1 MKSTRAPSSSRGV
14 QWGLSEMPD
23 VATQAHRGPRSQG
36 SDHGSKSQRAGT
48 EKRAGERLLPSR
60 SNSTRKGTHHVV
72 KRPDQAGRRGPARG
86 PTHLHPTRDT
96 SVNPTTTRSYVEVV
110 RGVAQRSGRPA
121 TVRGPPHVTR
131 YILLPRAPTHPP
143 QPPSA
148 QQRHEGEGR
157 GFVLRSPKDG
167 LSAGTWRRKV
177 VMCPRRGNDP
187 ASGHP
192 RAHQPP
198 LGRGTSPPAWDGR
211 LDAPGQ
217 RRRHLP
223 SSAWTRR
230 REVKQGKS
238 GGSVG
243 TTDQGKGK
251 GRSVVRPM
259 GTVAYRGKGQGK
271 GKGRGEGRLGQGG
284 RGRSKGGEKLMGT
297 TAYGGKGSK
306 GRAANGDRP
315 VGAASCRR
323 DHHTMASCQNPPP
336 LRGFGMTPWC
346 DDLVCSWR
354 RLLADRHSL
363 PFPWTLSLHRRWCP
377 SASHHPLTFLFLLAL
392 TFPLPS
398 PFPSLGLSLCRAPCP
413 SASPHSFPSLS
424 LGRLCQRS
432 PRTCPVSLLC
442 VESTQRK
449 ANAFAVGQVR
459 PSSHPKPAVRYLS
472 PTAAGGPWD
481 GYLRG
486 RFPDG
491 GT

>member
-1 MKSTRAPSSSRGV
+1 MCLPSLAVASFSVRWCRMSPRLAHHLSHQRCPLVGRLRLSVQRCARWDCCARPIRICDEFTHPSLVVHDGRRYQRIPRCISPLACHLTSSPSGVRLFPWRCPSSHPGITAPFSFPCLSTFIITFSLPLVSLTWMPLSLSLVPFV
-14 QWGLSEMPD
+14 QIP
-23 VATQAHRGPRSQG
+23 
-36 SDHGSKSQRAGT
+36 
-48 EKRAGERLLPSR
+48 LLPLTFSHPLLWLAVTP
-60 SNSTRKGTHHVV
+60 STVAQLPFILQPIVPCHLWALGLMMSS
-72 KRPDQAGRRGPARG
+72 DPA
-86 PTHLHPTRDT
+86 TPTRLVCHRAFPGIVPACHPPPPND
-96 SVNPTTTRSYVEVV
+96 VEVV

-323 DHHTMASCQNPPP
+323 DHHTMASCQNPHPTTSLVKGTWVIKTLPHVLP
-336 LRGFGMTPWC
+336 L
-346 DDLVCSWR
+346 
-354 RLLADRHSL
+354 A
-363 PFPWTLSLHRRWCP
+363 
-377 SASHHPLTFLFLLAL
+377 SA
-392 TFPLPS
+392 
-398 PFPSLGLSLCRAPCP
+398 AP
-413 SASPHSFPSLS
+413 
-424 LGRLCQRS
+424 
-432 PRTCPVSLLC
+432 
-442 VESTQRK
+442 K
-449 ANAFAVGQVR
+449 
-459 PSSHPKPAVRYLS
+459 
-472 PTAAGGPWD
+472 
-481 GYLRG
+481 
-486 RFPDG
+486 
-491 GT
+491 

>member
-1 MKSTRAPSSSRGV
+1 
-14 QWGLSEMPD
+14 
-23 VATQAHRGPRSQG
+23 
-36 SDHGSKSQRAGT
+36 
-48 EKRAGERLLPSR
+48 
-60 SNSTRKGTHHVV
+60 
-72 KRPDQAGRRGPARG
+72 
-86 PTHLHPTRDT
+86 
-96 SVNPTTTRSYVEVV
+96 
-110 RGVAQRSGRPA
+110 
-121 TVRGPPHVTR
+121 
-131 YILLPRAPTHPP
+131 
-143 QPPSA
+143 
-148 QQRHEGEGR
+148 
-157 GFVLRSPKDG
+157 
-167 LSAGTWRRKV
+167 
-177 VMCPRRGNDP
+177 MCPRRGNDP

-323 DHHTMASCQNPPP
+323 DHHTMASCQTPPP
-336 LRGFGMTPWC
+336 RPDLMPKPPHSTPK
-346 DDLVCSWR
+346 
-354 RLLADRHSL
+354 
-363 PFPWTLSLHRRWCP
+363 CP
-377 SASHHPLTFLFLLAL
+377 SWETTKFTVWKILSGHWHTNFWVPD
-392 TFPLPS
+392 PPS
-398 PFPSLGLSLCRAPCP
+398 PVLP
-413 SASPHSFPSLS
+413 
-424 LGRLCQRS
+424 
-432 PRTCPVSLLC
+432 LLC
-442 VESTQRK
+442 VLSTNTHHLYVLHI
-449 ANAFAVGQVR
+449 ALVC
-459 PSSHPKPAVRYLS
+459 LS
-472 PTAAGGPWD
+472 V
-481 GYLRG
+481 
-486 RFPDG
+486 
-491 GT
+491 

>member
-1 MKSTRAPSSSRGV
+1 
-14 QWGLSEMPD
+14 
-23 VATQAHRGPRSQG
+23 
-36 SDHGSKSQRAGT
+36 
-48 EKRAGERLLPSR
+48 
-60 SNSTRKGTHHVV
+60 
-72 KRPDQAGRRGPARG
+72 
-86 PTHLHPTRDT
+86 
-96 SVNPTTTRSYVEVV
+96 
-110 RGVAQRSGRPA
+110 
-121 TVRGPPHVTR
+121 
-131 YILLPRAPTHPP
+131 
-143 QPPSA
+143 
-148 QQRHEGEGR
+148 
-157 GFVLRSPKDG
+157 
-167 LSAGTWRRKV
+167 
-177 VMCPRRGNDP
+177 MCPRRGNDP

-323 DHHTMASCQNPPP
+323 DHHTMASCQTPPP
-336 LRGFGMTPWC
+336 NHSRTA
-346 DDLVCSWR
+346 
-354 RLLADRHSL
+354 LLDSQC
-363 PFPWTLSLHRRWCP
+363 LSATDGIF
-377 SASHHPLTFLFLLAL
+377 ASIT
-392 TFPLPS
+392 
-398 PFPSLGLSLCRAPCP
+398 
-413 SASPHSFPSLS
+413 
-424 LGRLCQRS
+424 
-432 PRTCPVSLLC
+432 
-442 VESTQRK
+442 
-449 ANAFAVGQVR
+449 
-459 PSSHPKPAVRYLS
+459 PAVRPHPPFLPYVPHIRQLD
-472 PTAAGGPWD
+472 TMDA
-481 GYLRG
+481 
-486 RFPDG
+486 
-491 GT
+491 

>member
-1 MKSTRAPSSSRGV
+1 MCPRRGNDPASGHPRAHQPPLGRGTSPPAWDGRLDAPGQRRRHLPSSAWTRRGEV
-14 QWGLSEMPD
+14 KQGKSGGSVGTTDQGKGKGRSVVRPMGT
-23 VATQAHRGPRSQG
+23 VAYRGKGQGKGKGRGEGRLGQGGRGRSKG
-36 SDHGSKSQRAGT
+36 GEKLMSTTAYGGKGSKGRAANGDRPVGAASCRRDHHT
-48 EKRAGERLLPSR
+48 MASCQNPPPRPSR

-96 SVNPTTTRSYVEVV
+96 TVNPTTTRSYVEVV

-323 DHHTMASCQNPPP
+323 DHHTMASCQTPPP
-336 LRGFGMTPWC
+336 P
-346 DDLVCSWR
+346 
-354 RLLADRHSL
+354 
-363 PFPWTLSLHRRWCP
+363 
-377 SASHHPLTFLFLLAL
+377 
-392 TFPLPS
+392 
-398 PFPSLGLSLCRAPCP
+398 
-413 SASPHSFPSLS
+413 
-424 LGRLCQRS
+424 
-432 PRTCPVSLLC
+432 
-442 VESTQRK
+442 
-449 ANAFAVGQVR
+449 VGQY
-459 PSSHPKPAVRYLS
+459 KE
-472 PTAAGGPWD
+472 
-481 GYLRG
+481 
-486 RFPDG
+486 
-491 GT
+491 

>member
-1 MKSTRAPSSSRGV
+1 MTVVWRFLLFSFSSEKNACNLCHGKRFLPFISIHHLHQKKSARLLRQKKAARNLRHFFALNLRFPQPKAPLQQPQHPLETSCKFV
-14 QWGLSEMPD
+14 CLVLSFFFKPFCPYFISKNSFSG
-23 VATQAHRGPRSQG
+23 AHRFAPCG
-36 SDHGSKSQRAGT
+36 H
-48 EKRAGERLLPSR
+48 LFPS
-60 SNSTRKGTHHVV
+60 
-72 KRPDQAGRRGPARG
+72 
-86 PTHLHPTRDT
+86 
-96 SVNPTTTRSYVEVV
+96 
-110 RGVAQRSGRPA
+110 
-121 TVRGPPHVTR
+121 PPSPPPP
-131 YILLPRAPTHPP
+131 PRAPTHTP

-198 LGRGTSPPAWDGR
+198 LGRGTSPPAWDAR

-230 REVKQGKS
+230 GEVKQGKS

-243 TTDQGKGK
+243 TNDQGKGK

-259 GTVAYRGKGQGK
+259 GTTAYGGKGQGK

-284 RGRSKGGEKLMGT
+284 RGRSKGGEKPMGT

-323 DHHTMASCQNPPP
+323 DHHTMASCQSPP
-336 LRGFGMTPWC
+336 
-346 DDLVCSWR
+346 
-354 RLLADRHSL
+354 
-363 PFPWTLSLHRRWCP
+363 
-377 SASHHPLTFLFLLAL
+377 
-392 TFPLPS
+392 
-398 PFPSLGLSLCRAPCP
+398 AP
-413 SASPHSFPSLS
+413 PH
-424 LGRLCQRS
+424 
-432 PRTCPVSLLC
+432 
-442 VESTQRK
+442 
-449 ANAFAVGQVR
+449 NA
-459 PSSHPKPAVRYLS
+459 
-472 PTAAGGPWD
+472 
-481 GYLRG
+481 
-486 RFPDG
+486 
-491 GT
+491 

>member
-96 SVNPTTTRSYVEVV
+96 TVNPTTTRSYVEVV

-157 GFVLRSPKDG
+157 GFVLRSPKGG

-323 DHHTMASCQNPPP
+323 DHHTMASCQTPPP
-336 LRGFGMTPWC
+336 RA
-346 DDLVCSWR
+346 VR
-354 RLLADRHSL
+354 DRHRKTRGPRS
-363 PFPWTLSLHRRWCP
+363 PPGHGPRPSQTAAEFRTSAAHFTMSPGPKCATQAACRRVP
-377 SASHHPLTFLFLLAL
+377 PQSIAEAEDASDPPCSDNVAPPVPRAALCRVGDGFVPLAL
-392 TFPLPS
+392 SRKP
-398 PFPSLGLSLCRAPCP
+398 APHT
-413 SASPHSFPSLS
+413 HSHPPP
-424 LGRLCQRS
+424 GGC
-432 PRTCPVSLLC
+432 
-442 VESTQRK
+442 STRIEGPGP
-449 ANAFAVGQVR
+449 AAPPYR
-459 PSSHPKPAVRYLS
+459 PSSTREV
-472 PTAAGGPWD
+472 
-481 GYLRG
+481 
-486 RFPDG
+486 
-491 GT
+491 

>member
-1 MKSTRAPSSSRGV
+1 
-14 QWGLSEMPD
+14 
-23 VATQAHRGPRSQG
+23 
-36 SDHGSKSQRAGT
+36 
-48 EKRAGERLLPSR
+48 
-60 SNSTRKGTHHVV
+60 
-72 KRPDQAGRRGPARG
+72 
-86 PTHLHPTRDT
+86 
-96 SVNPTTTRSYVEVV
+96 
-110 RGVAQRSGRPA
+110 
-121 TVRGPPHVTR
+121 
-131 YILLPRAPTHPP
+131 
-143 QPPSA
+143 
-148 QQRHEGEGR
+148 
-157 GFVLRSPKDG
+157 
-167 LSAGTWRRKV
+167 
-177 VMCPRRGNDP
+177 MCPRRGNDP

-259 GTVAYRGKGQGK
+259 GTVAYGGKGQGK

-336 LRGFGMTPWC
+336 PPLRAAFPVQSLCVCERVVTPGSMFR
-346 DDLVCSWR
+346 LVPPTCFFLSPAGQGPGTTSHW
-354 RLLADRHSL
+354 LLASTPMGSVIQAYSL
-363 PFPWTLSLHRRWCP
+363 SPPLLRAIARVKYGQGCLVGMKGLVR
-377 SASHHPLTFLFLLAL
+377 SANMGL
-392 TFPLPS
+392 FPLPM
-398 PFPSLGLSLCRAPCP
+398 
-413 SASPHSFPSLS
+413 
-424 LGRLCQRS
+424 
-432 PRTCPVSLLC
+432 VSGCL
-442 VESTQRK
+442 E
-449 ANAFAVGQVR
+449 
-459 PSSHPKPAVRYLS
+459 
-472 PTAAGGPWD
+472 
-481 GYLRG
+481 
-486 RFPDG
+486 
-491 GT
+491 

>member
-1 MKSTRAPSSSRGV
+1 MRTTGGGG
-14 QWGLSEMPD
+14 GLRVGPD
-23 VATQAHRGPRSQG
+23 R
-36 SDHGSKSQRAGT
+36 RAGT

-96 SVNPTTTRSYVEVV
+96 TVNPTTTRSYVEVV

-336 LRGFGMTPWC
+336 SG
-346 DDLVCSWR
+346 R
-354 RLLADRHSL
+354 RNPHQFAAIGNRIWAPPAPRKFLG
-363 PFPWTLSLHRRWCP
+363 PFVKGSKNM
-377 SASHHPLTFLFLLAL
+377 
-392 TFPLPS
+392 FPQMCLYP
-398 PFPSLGLSLCRAPCP
+398 
-413 SASPHSFPSLS
+413 
-424 LGRLCQRS
+424 
-432 PRTCPVSLLC
+432 
-442 VESTQRK
+442 K
-449 ANAFAVGQVR
+449 
-459 PSSHPKPAVRYLS
+459 SSHCNGQFKPPIILQLS
-472 PTAAGGPWD
+472 MLPCVLRCCLLGCLCWFINAAAEYP
-481 GYLRG
+481 RI
-486 RFPDG
+486 FHN
-491 GT
+491 